1 MGYRSDVAFAIHG
14 RRNDVLTQLTTFRLN
29 GGAHEKQALADCRYI
44 ATGKDGLVI
53 QFQEQNTKWYS
64 SYPIVAALESLF
76 GLFADDDEQRFS
88 CAFVRLGEEDDDC
101 ETIYRGDDPYELV
114 RLSRSIDTLYH
125 VDTGDSLERLVC
137 ANSTT

>member
-14 RRNDVLTQLTTFRLN
+14 TKNDVLTQLTTFRLN

-44 ATGKDGLVI
+44 ATEKDWLVI
-53 QFQEQNTKWYS
+53 QFQERSTKWYS
-64 SYPIVAALESLF
+64 SYPGIAALESLF

-88 CAFVRLGEEDDDC
+88 CAFVRLGEETDDT
-101 ETIYRGDDPYELV
+101 EVIYRGDDPYELV

-125 VDTGDSLERLVC
+125 VEHGTTIEELVC

>member
-1 MGYRSDVAFAIHG
+1 MGYRSDVAFAVRG
-14 RRNDVLTQLTTFRLN
+14 KKTEMLVQLTTFRLN

-44 ATGKDGLVI
+44 TEDDMLI
-53 QFQEQNTKWYS
+53 IDFRESDTKWYS
-64 SYPIVAALESLF
+64 SYPSVAALESLF

-88 CAFVRLGEEDDDC
+88 CAFVRVEEETDDT
-101 ETIYRGDDPYELV
+101 EVIYRGDNPYKLV